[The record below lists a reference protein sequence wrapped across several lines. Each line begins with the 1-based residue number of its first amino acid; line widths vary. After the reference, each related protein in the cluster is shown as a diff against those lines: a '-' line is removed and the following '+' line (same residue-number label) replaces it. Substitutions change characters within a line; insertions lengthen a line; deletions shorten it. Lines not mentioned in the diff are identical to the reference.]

1 MAPLGIRS
9 VHLIYYIKKMK
20 WKKSKY
26 KTILFLLVEI
36 IHKSLDCKNVTGK
49 KKMFVSHAESKRI
62 KVEIFGLKTKKQLEV
77 WIEKM

>member
-1 MAPLGIRS
+1 
-9 VHLIYYIKKMK
+9 
-20 WKKSKY
+20 
-26 KTILFLLVEI
+26 VEI